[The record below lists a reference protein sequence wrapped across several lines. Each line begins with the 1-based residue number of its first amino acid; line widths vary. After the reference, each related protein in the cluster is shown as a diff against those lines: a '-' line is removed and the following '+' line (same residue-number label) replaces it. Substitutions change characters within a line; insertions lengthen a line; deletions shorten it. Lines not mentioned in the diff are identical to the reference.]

1 MVMQDARAAQR
12 HPKDVSVF
20 QTVNSE
26 GDSTRIAFQPNP
38 SFHEQSYQNR
48 VADVMAGML
57 IIHTTDMR
65 LSEID
70 GHLEHKV
77 E

>member
-1 MVMQDARAAQR
+1 MVKQDARAAQR
-12 HPKDVSVF
+12 HPKDE
-20 QTVNSE
+20 TVNSE
-26 GDSTRIAFQPNP
+26 GDSTRITFQPNP
-38 SFHEQSYQNR
+38 SFHEPSYQDR
-48 VADVMAGML
+48 VAHAMAGML

-65 LSEID
+65 SSEID